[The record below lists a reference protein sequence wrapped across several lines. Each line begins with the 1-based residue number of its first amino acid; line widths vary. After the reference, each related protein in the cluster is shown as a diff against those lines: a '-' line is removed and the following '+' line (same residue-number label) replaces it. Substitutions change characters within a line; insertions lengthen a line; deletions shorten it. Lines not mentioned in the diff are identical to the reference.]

1 MSLKEDTHKEDK
13 ADADETDMEV
23 ENDVVE
29 TEL

>member
-1 MSLKEDTHKEDK
+1 MSLKEDTNKEELVEGDK
-13 ADADETDMEV
+13 MEV